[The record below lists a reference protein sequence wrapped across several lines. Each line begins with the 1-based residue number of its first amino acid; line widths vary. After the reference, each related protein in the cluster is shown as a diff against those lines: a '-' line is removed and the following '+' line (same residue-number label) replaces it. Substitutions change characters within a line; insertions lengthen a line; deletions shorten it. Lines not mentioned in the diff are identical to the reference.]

1 MAMRHTEIFWKPWQA
16 ADYLRI
22 PVDAL
27 YKLMERQEIAADQRD
42 GTWYIRKSVLD
53 AWLDKPATEEE
64 LNELQRLIEGTTS
77 ERQATPRLPAEEGG

>member
-77 ERQATPRLPAEEGG
+77 ERQATPPLPAEEGG